1 MTEGLEVVKGN
12 VEAVKGNITDLSSNL
27 DGVSN
32 QVKTNAN
39 DVEVAQGHIKVMK
52 EDIGSLQKVNHQDII
67 DKSIDK
73 SIDSLKA
80 KTIDPIEDKLNGLS
94 SSFKDFKSTA
104 YTGPTTVTTGII
116 ININLSL
123 SLLILFM
130 K

>member
-12 VEAVKGNITDLSSNL
+12 VIDLSSNL

-32 QVKTNAN
+32 QVKTNTN

-52 EDIGSLQKVNHQDII
+52 DDIGSLQKVNHQDII
-67 DKSIDK
+67 DRSIDK

-80 KTIDPIEDKLNGLS
+80 NTIDPIEDKLNGLS

-104 YTGPTTVTTGII
+104 YTGPTGII
-116 ININLSL
+116 IIIIIIIIITIISSTS
-123 SLLILFM
+123 SLLLFM
-130 K
+130 NRSI